1 VWAAPVRFAE
11 LYLRPALA
19 VLLFLLLPLSVSR
32 PWPPQLP
39 SAPAA
44 APIVVALPDVAT
56 DVWQSRGHV
65 VHQEPYDD
73 PPLEDRDSV
82 LGQAWR
88 AVYTSVSGVDGG
100 RREVSGTFFVPR
112 GTPPEN
118 GWPLISLAHGT
129 TGIGNNC
136 GPSRQPDL
144 MGYAPMI
151 QSFLADKYA
160 VALTDYEG
168 LGESGSHPYLEPRTA
183 AFNTIDAARAMRD
196 ISATVS
202 ARWVAVGY
210 SQGGE
215 AVWAANELNSYYGND
230 LQLQGS
236 VALAPAANLTGIADL
251 VSSGSLTDEQR
262 ARFPLGIVGFARY
275 NPDLDADSFLHGSA
289 EYFRAQLSRCEPPDS
304 QDSTGRQS
312 ENTPLPPVL
321 WRTVVDRLRDAND
334 VKPYTPQDV
343 ATLREALRRVALP
356 QRPLDKPMLVI
367 NGEDDA
373 QVLPDWV
380 RSAVSRSC
388 ALGAQIQYL
397 QIPNAGHDDL
407 VPKVADT
414 MERWIA
420 DRFAGTPP
428 PSNCPAGQN

>member
-1 VWAAPVRFAE
+1 MCAALVRFAE
-11 LYLRPALA
+11 RSWRLALA
-19 VLLFLLLPLSVSR
+19 ILLFLFLPLSASTTWAAR
-32 PWPPQLP
+32 LP

-44 APIVVALPDVAT
+44 APIVVPLPDVAG

-65 VHQEPYDD
+65 VHQEPYD
-73 PPLEDRDSV
+73 PPLEDRDAV

-100 RREVSGTFFVPR
+100 RREVSGAFFVPS

-118 GWPLISLAHGT
+118 GWPVISFAHGT
-129 TGIGNNC
+129 TGIGNDC

-144 MGYAPMI
+144 MGYAPLI

-168 LGESGSHPYLEPRTA
+168 LGESGSHPYLEPRTV
-183 AFNTIDAARAMRD
+183 AFNTIDAVRAMRA
-196 ISATVS
+196 ISSTVS
-202 ARWVAVGY
+202 TRWMAVGY
-210 SQGGE
+210 SQGGQ

-236 VALAPAANLTGIADL
+236 VALAPAANLTGVADL
-251 VSSGSLTDEQR
+251 VWSGSLTDDQR
-262 ARFPLGIVGFARY
+262 ALFPMGVIGFARY
-275 NPDLDADSFLHGSA
+275 NPDLDADWFLHGSA
-289 EYFRAQLSRCEPPDS
+289 DWYREQLSRCQPPDS
-304 QDSTGRQS
+304 QGSTGSQS
-312 ENTPLPPVL
+312 EGTRLAPVP
-321 WRTVVDRLRDAND
+321 WRTVVDRFREAND
-334 VKPYTPQDV
+334 VKPDTASDV
-343 ATLREALRRVALP
+343 ATLRDALRRVALP

-367 NGEDDA
+367 NGEDDT

-388 ALGAQIQYL
+388 ALGARIENL
-397 QIPNAGHDDL
+397 QIPNTGHLDL
-407 VPKVADT
+407 IPKVADT
-414 MERWIA
+414 VQRWIA

-428 PSNCPAGQN
+428 PSNCPAGQK